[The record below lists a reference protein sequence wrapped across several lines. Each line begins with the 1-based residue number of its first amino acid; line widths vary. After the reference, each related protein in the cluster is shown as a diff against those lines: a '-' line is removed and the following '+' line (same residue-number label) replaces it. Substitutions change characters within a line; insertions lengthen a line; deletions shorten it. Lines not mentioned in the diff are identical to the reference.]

1 MTNVKFRHSANVKF
15 WNLRKLKVKK
25 FWNLKKF
32 KNLTILKFDICH
44 IFKLGQNLKIWQ
56 YWNLTNVKFDNVKS
70 LTILIFDKCKILKLE
85 IVKFWNLTKL
95 KV

>member
-1 MTNVKFRHSANVKF
+1 LKFE
-15 WNLRKLKVKK
+15 
-25 FWNLKKF
+25 KF
-32 KNLTILKFDICH
+32 KNLTILKFDKCH

-85 IVKFWNLTKL
+85 NFKFWNLTKL
-95 KV
+95 KVKKFWNLTKFKNLTILKFDKC